1 MKQYPISMILLMSFQ
16 DSNWKE
22 IQNNCSDVIIDFEYI
37 QKCTSKELYQ
47 TIMVLESLIERNFS
61 DGIYNFN
68 YLMSLRQVMEE
79 TKRFSPFYYVDGRPL
94 DLRIYSIWYEREK
107 KQYNM
112 DYKEF
117 SPEDVKTF
125 VYKKGMKKRTH

>member
-107 KQYNM
+107 KQ
-112 DYKEF
+112 DRK
-117 SPEDVKTF
+117 SV
-125 VYKKGMKKRTH
+125 V